1 MQVKGK
7 SVGGELLSPEESGP
21 TAQRRKG
28 GGRETWEP
36 GLGEEEGKTLEPLV
50 QETVRWEKPSS
61 HHH

>member
-28 GGRETWEP
+28 TRRRPGNPAWER
-36 GLGEEEGKTLEPLV
+36 KK
-50 QETVRWEKPSS
+50 EK
-61 HHH
+61 HWYR